1 MVGGHREETESKG
14 GFYEDLEAITP
25 QHIQRMLQDLLEQEE
40 AGSLGRSTSGEG
52 IL

>member
-1 MVGGHREETESKG
+1 M
-14 GFYEDLEAITP
+14 EAITG
-25 QHIQRMLQDLLEQEE
+25 QHVHRSLQDLLEQEA